1 MNAAHSAR
9 RAAIGFSLIEIVL
22 ALGIIS
28 FALVGIMGLFPV
40 AMKSAQESQR
50 ETRATLLARQIFSD
64 LASMNPTNTFI
75 ATNSDI
81 LTGRK
86 AVSLRATSSNV
97 VMYDVAGLPTGN
109 TNEAIFEATIMI
121 STNGMTSGVSHVQA
135 SIRPINSPS
144 SPYAPYVFAT
154 LMNN

>member
-9 RAAIGFSLIEIVL
+9 RAALGFSLIEIVL

-50 ETRATLLARQIFSD
+50 ETRATMLARQIFSD
-64 LASMNPTNTFI
+64 LASMTSTNTFI
-75 ATNSDI
+75 LTNSDV

-86 AVSLRATSSNV
+86 VVSLRTASTNIVNYDISGIPTS
-97 VMYDVAGLPTGN
+97 N
-109 TNEAIFEATIMI
+109 TNDAIFEATISI
-121 STNGMTSGVSHVQA
+121 TTNGVPTGVSHVQA
-135 SIRPINSPS
+135 SIRPVNSAS
-144 SPYAPYVFAT
+144 SPYAPYVFTT